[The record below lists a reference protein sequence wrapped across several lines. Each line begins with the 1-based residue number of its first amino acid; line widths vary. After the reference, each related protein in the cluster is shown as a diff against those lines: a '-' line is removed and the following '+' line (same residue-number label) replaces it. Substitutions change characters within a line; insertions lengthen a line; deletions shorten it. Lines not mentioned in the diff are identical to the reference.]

1 MENAIAQAGDKYS
14 PTVSA
19 SFKLIPENTPAYA
32 KAEKMWQSYTTQIAN
47 ARRDSIEWEKHKYN
61 EELETER
68 LKMKYSYE
76 ASMRA
81 QKNAADGKVS
91 SLPWK
96 MPEKKGGLFKDEYGN
111 IKWKNV
117 AWTAAAVGVGGV
129 ALAGA
134 SALGLANT
142 VLSRSLFLFIR

>member
-1 MENAIAQAGDKYS
+1 
-14 PTVSA
+14 
-19 SFKLIPENTPAYA
+19 
-32 KAEKMWQSYTTQIAN
+32 
-47 ARRDSIEWEKHKYN
+47 
-61 EELETER
+61 
-68 LKMKYSYE
+68 
-76 ASMRA
+76 MRA

-91 SLPWK
+91 SQPWK